1 MADDLPV
8 QGVKGC
14 TVDTVSIE
22 TRRNMMRAI
31 GSKNTAPER
40 AVRSAA
46 HRMGLRFRLHVSDL
60 PGRPDMV
67 FPRHRTVIF
76 VHGCFWHRHDC
87 SLAAMPKTRVEFWL
101 KKFEANVARDARNR
115 LELEQAGWRVV
126 EIWECETRE
135 PAMLSLRLSAIF
147 GHSAYESLDDQ

>member
-1 MADDLPV
+1 
-8 QGVKGC
+8 
-14 TVDTVSIE
+14 
-22 TRRNMMRAI
+22 
-31 GSKNTAPER
+31 
-40 AVRSAA
+40 
-46 HRMGLRFRLHVSDL
+46 
-60 PGRPDMV
+60 
-67 FPRHRTVIF
+67 
-76 VHGCFWHRHDC
+76 
-87 SLAAMPKTRVEFWL
+87 MPKTRVEFWL